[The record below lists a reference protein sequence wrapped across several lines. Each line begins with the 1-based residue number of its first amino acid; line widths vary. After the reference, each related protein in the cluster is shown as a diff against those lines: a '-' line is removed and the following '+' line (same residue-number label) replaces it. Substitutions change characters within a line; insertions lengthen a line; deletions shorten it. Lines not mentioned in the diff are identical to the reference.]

1 MLLSNL
7 LANVIGVCVVLLLIR
22 GMMQLFTP
30 DFSESIRR
38 AHTLFLPFSFLVPI
52 FVVLLYER
60 PIRKYLNLKYAGK
73 SFSEKERIHARQRL
87 LNEPFFMIFLNLTV
101 WMAASAYYPF
111 ELWISKH
118 SSSAILQ
125 AFFMSFNTGL
135 ITAGV
140 AFFVLEHVLQRRLA
154 SLFFPKGG
162 LYATPRTIHIN
173 IGIRIAALVFACN
186 IVPQIATIGFV
197 MNTRNMDED
206 PAVILGSLQS
216 SIMLNAITFILVG
229 IWLTFVVS
237 TNFRRPLREIIG
249 VLQDVRKGRLD
260 QRVKVTSND
269 EIGFAGDVINEMN
282 IGLQERDLIK
292 DTFGK
297 YVAKEVRDEVLSG
310 RVPLDG
316 EKRDVTVLFSDLRN
330 FTAMTEKTDPK
341 LVIRIMNRYFE
352 EMAGAIQDEKGLVL
366 QFVGDEIY
374 AVFGTPVSLPDH
386 PSRAYLAAMNM
397 RTKLKALNDEFE
409 AKAWPV
415 LRHGIGIHSGHA
427 LAANM
432 GSPDRLSYLLVGD
445 TVNLASR
452 LQNLTKDIETDM
464 ILSEATYL
472 RLQKGLPDFSALRQ
486 MPAMRIRGRDQTVS
500 VYTLP

>member
-1 MLLSNL
+1 MTAFFTFHPCKAIVQNTAVQIAVDNLFDVGPEITVFLCELVVIDLFRIFKIVLDTLVVLGSAWYSRNFFLIFQPNSHDRIRLIIGQAVSNICKIGGIMVHHPTFIFAIL
-7 LANVIGVCVVLLLIR
+7 PNQGYDLAFNVIGVCVVLLLSR
-22 GMMQLFTP
+22 GMMQFFTP

-60 PIRKYLNLKYAGK
+60 PIREYLNLKYAGK

-118 SSSAILQ
+118 SSPAILQ

-140 AFFVLEHVLQRRLA
+140 AFFVLERVLQRWLA
-154 SLFFPKGG
+154 NLFFSKGG

-282 IGLQERDLIK
+282 IGLQKIHLESTWPKKSGMKCFPAGFRWM
-292 DTFGK
+292 GK
-297 YVAKEVRDEVLSG
+297 
-310 RVPLDG
+310 
-316 EKRDVTVLFSDLRN
+316 
-330 FTAMTEKTDPK
+330 
-341 LVIRIMNRYFE
+341 
-352 EMAGAIQDEKGLVL
+352 KG
-366 QFVGDEIY
+366 
-374 AVFGTPVSLPDH
+374 
-386 PSRAYLAAMNM
+386 M
-397 RTKLKALNDEFE
+397 
-409 AKAWPV
+409 
-415 LRHGIGIHSGHA
+415 
-427 LAANM
+427 
-432 GSPDRLSYLLVGD
+432 
-445 TVNLASR
+445 
-452 LQNLTKDIETDM
+452 
-464 ILSEATYL
+464 
-472 RLQKGLPDFSALRQ
+472 
-486 MPAMRIRGRDQTVS
+486 
-500 VYTLP
+500 